1 MDKII
6 KYKNK
11 INESI
16 TKKKSSNI
24 KISKTLNSVI
34 FIISEIMYCFST
46 NNFKKLKFLYDNIY
60 FNDNFHLII
69 KNNIIT
75 IIDNHLLIK
84 KYYIYF
90 QIIDVYV
97 KNNYI
102 ILHGI
107 NNNILIN
114 KNNLFFLD
122 KFEVIELYQY
132 TLFFNSVNSFI
143 VDEFGNIEKKQPCKN
158 KINLFY
164 NIIKNV
170 GNIDNFIDLI
180 V

>member
-60 FNDNFHLII
+60 FNDNF
-69 KNNIIT
+69 
-75 IIDNHLLIK
+75 HLLIK